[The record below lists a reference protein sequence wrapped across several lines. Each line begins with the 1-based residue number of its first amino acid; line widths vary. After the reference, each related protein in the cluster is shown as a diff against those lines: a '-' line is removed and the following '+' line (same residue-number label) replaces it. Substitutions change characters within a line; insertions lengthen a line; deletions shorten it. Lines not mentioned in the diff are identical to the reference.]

1 MLERSQATTGG
12 KVPNTIERQ
21 APEYDETNQPA
32 PLKPRSVARDLM
44 SQQQRQKNDLM
55 VQLAT
60 TRITTPEL
68 QSGDDDDRGGNLYS
82 YSNSA
87 SQESLPTS
95 EFLRSAAIA
104 QRSAENLL
112 GISAAAHSPTRRVV
126 PRSVPMEEATHSS
139 DGSAGSSS
147 GSSSI
152 PDPMQLLLLMRRCK
166 GIKSGLVQFCVQ
178 PPTWIS
184 TILEIQPTINAL
196 VAHGHQDESDPII
209 SDLRGCQVKTQT
221 HPSDGKVIEI
231 STRDKKVVLLK
242 PQRGQEFHE
251 WLAAL
256 LFWQPIKPS
265 PMLPTAA
272 IPYYQASSPPST
284 PPKAPPPTISPPGS
298 PPAVPHQHPPLN
310 LRLRKSSVSQDSPTS
325 SPQIPSR
332 SPSTSTL
339 ANATGSVIKAGR
351 IVVLNPHTS
360 SNDMYLSFRS
370 PDQYTT
376 KQVSVILK
384 DTGELS
390 ILHEAD
396 GSVLNKIP
404 LSKLNRTDIQLL
416 DRSLFKEP
424 YCMVIYTASLEH
436 SSPVLQA
443 DQTIYLAFEKL
454 LDVRVWYVLMRCFT
468 IPELYGPPSGDLSQG
483 FRIHR
488 SLFVRIIDARG
499 ISPFEQVR
507 ERELHTYCEVLI
519 DGELRART
527 AIQRGTARPFW
538 REDFRMK

>member
-1 MLERSQATTGG
+1 MLERSQATGV
-12 KVPNTIERQ
+12 KVSNTLDRQ
-21 APEYDETNQPA
+21 GPGYDETNQPA
-32 PLKPRSVARDLM
+32 PLKPRSAARDLM
-44 SQQQRQKNDLM
+44 SQQRQNDVI

-68 QSGDDDDRGGNLYS
+68 EAGDDDDRSGKLYS
-82 YSNSA
+82 YSNSV
-87 SQESLPTS
+87 SRESLPTT
-95 EFLRSAAIA
+95 ELLRAVTIA
-104 QRSAENLL
+104 QRSAENLS
-112 GISAAAHSPTRRVV
+112 GISAADSPTRRIV
-126 PRSVPMEEATHSS
+126 PRSVPMEEANHSS

-166 GIKSGLVQFCVQ
+166 GIKSGLVQFCVLA
-178 PPTWIS
+178 PTWIS

-231 STRDKKVVLLK
+231 TTRDRKIVLLK

-256 LFWQPIKPS
+256 LFWQPIKSS
-265 PMLPTAA
+265 PVSPNAA
-272 IPYYQASSPPST
+272 IPYYPVSSPPST
-284 PPKAPPPTISPPGS
+284 PPRAPPPTVSPPGS

-310 LRLRKSSVSQDSPTS
+310 LRLRKSSIQQESPTS
-325 SPQIPSR
+325 SPQIPSP
-332 SPSTSTL
+332 SPSSSTL

-351 IVVLNPHTS
+351 IVVLKPHTS

-370 PDQYTT
+370 PDQYTS

-396 GSVLNKIP
+396 GSVLNTIP

-424 YCMVIYTASLEH
+424 YCMVIYSAGLEH

-488 SLFVRIIDARG
+488 SLFVRVIDARG

-507 ERELHTYCEVLI
+507 EKELHTYCEVLI